1 MDFKSFQ
8 VQGESIGFRFEQ
20 SLIPDDGG
28 IMAELLM
35 NQFTLQQRKIKPG

>member
-8 VQGESIGFRFEQ
+8 VQTESIGFHFEQ
-20 SLIPDDGG
+20 SLIQDGG